1 MLGQQIQKIT
11 FGGSKLSS
19 ISGESTGVALLK
31 NLSIARRGVINLF
44 NAILYEIYLN
54 LKTFYQHQRHKAQ
67 NCGKL
72 EGIHTK

>member
-44 NAILYEIYLN
+44 I
-54 LKTFYQHQRHKAQ
+54 FS
-67 NCGKL
+67 
-72 EGIHTK
+72 

>member
-1 MLGQQIQKIT
+1 VWNKFLKLKKKKKKQKKHLLHMLGQQIQKIT

-44 NAILYEIYLN
+44 I
-54 LKTFYQHQRHKAQ
+54 FS
-67 NCGKL
+67 
-72 EGIHTK
+72 